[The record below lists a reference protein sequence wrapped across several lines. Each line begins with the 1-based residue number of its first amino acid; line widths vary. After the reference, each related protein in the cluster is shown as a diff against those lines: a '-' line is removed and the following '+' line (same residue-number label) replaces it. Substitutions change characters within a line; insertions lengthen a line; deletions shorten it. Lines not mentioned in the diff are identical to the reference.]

1 MKKLKKNIHFL
12 KNKKRH
18 LKKII
23 GNISKPRL
31 SIYKSN
37 KHIYAQ
43 LIDDINGHTLCSS
56 STTEKKKIKNLLV
69 SKNENELNLNFSYT
83 IGQNLGKRAKN
94 LNIQAVVFDRN
105 YQLYH
110 GKIKKLIEGL
120 REEGIIC

>member
-1 MKKLKKNIHFL
+1 MKKLKKNKHFL

-18 LKKII
+18 LKKIL
-23 GNISKPRL
+23 GNLSKPRL

-37 KHIYAQ
+37 KHIYSQ

-56 STTEKKKIKNLLV
+56 STTEKKKTKTLLV
-69 SKNENELNLNFSYT
+69 SKNENQLNLNFSYI

-120 REEGIIC
+120 RGEGIIC

>member
-56 STTEKKKIKNLLV
+56 STTEKKK
-69 SKNENELNLNFSYT
+69 
-83 IGQNLGKRAKN
+83 
-94 LNIQAVVFDRN
+94 
-105 YQLYH
+105 
-110 GKIKKLIEGL
+110 
-120 REEGIIC
+120 